1 MRDII
6 WTLIIVWLVYRLV
19 DVFRSIQAKRSSDSY
34 GSSQNH
40 HANSSRS
47 DSGTAAAP
55 KRDIKTAVQKHLNN
69 EGEYVDFEEV
79 K

>member
-19 DVFRSIQAKRSSDSY
+19 DVFRSIQAKRSASESRNFDHNPS
-34 GSSQNH
+34 GSSNT
-40 HANSSRS
+40 S
-47 DSGTAAAP
+47 AP
-55 KRDIKTAVQKHLNN
+55 KRDIKTAVQKHLNK